1 MSSFMGM
8 NGHIWMLKQIL
19 RNCPHCAKN
28 CIIDRLISFSIDRNR
43 TCKSCPY
50 FMFWDSRYV
59 HCSRVDLKEVL
70 R

>member
-1 MSSFMGM
+1 MSGYMGM
-8 NGHIWMLKQIL
+8 YGHIWMLKQIL
-19 RNCPHCAKN
+19 RCCPVWAKN
-28 CIIDRLISFSIDRNR
+28 CIIDSLITFSIDRNC

-50 FMFWDSRYV
+50 FMFWDTRYV